1 MYRNAA
7 DCVRKVYAN
16 EGGVRGFYRGV
27 WPQLL
32 GVAPEK
38 AIKLTVN
45 DLVRKKRTDPETGR
59 ITLGSELIAGGTAGA
74 CQVVSYSQYHE
85 GNKLRLQVVTNP
97 LEIVKIRLQMA
108 GEIARSSGGAAPP
121 RGAWHI
127 IKSLGLVGLYKV
139 SHPDRPRTDRAGSH
153 SLPFQRRAILD
164 DLFHFIR
171 QAEERCLP

>member
-59 ITLGSELIAGGTAGA
+59 ITLGSELLAGGTAGA
-74 CQVVSYSQYHE
+74 CQVVSWSTST
-85 GNKLRLQVVTNP
+85 RL
-97 LEIVKIRLQMA
+97 I
-108 GEIARSSGGAAPP
+108 SGGHESP
-121 RGAWHI
+121 
-127 IKSLGLVGLYKV
+127 
-139 SHPDRPRTDRAGSH
+139 
-153 SLPFQRRAILD
+153 
-164 DLFHFIR
+164 
-171 QAEERCLP
+171 